1 MSEERL
7 HHPYSPSSLQNLEA
21 CPCFQNRDSNNAA
34 AVAGT
39 LAHSVTE
46 TGEDDQRLSDDEA
59 LRAADCLDFYERQK
73 QLLEDER
80 NREVKRICESLQG
93 PEDAVINPEWAACE
107 VPTVIDLC
115 EAYLPV
121 DNCVFHE
128 PMLNPASG
136 EIEMATIE
144 ATTAGYVD
152 RALINWNRKRAVL
165 LDWKFGAWAVEE
177 AQTNLQAIAYTL
189 GIFKKYPTLE
199 EVKFFFKL
207 PQLDLVT
214 EATFTRAQIPNLY
227 LRVQTVV
234 ERARVAR
241 EKVRGDDFL
250 FATPRVP
257 ACNFCAN
264 LGRCPKVAEFAC
276 KVGAKF
282 HPLEIPSDIT
292 PTGLKSPEDTTLGLR
307 LSQVMAVWAKAFRAQ
322 VTERVIGKGDEPP
335 PGFKIMTRADREI
348 VDTKK
353 FRDVT
358 LKYVTSD
365 ELMALATYT
374 FGNVEDKIKEA
385 APRGTKKQ
393 TLEEYQQ
400 ALFKSGAVKKG
411 ESYSFLKGVSEK

>member
-80 NREVKRICESLQG
+80 TR
-93 PEDAVINPEWAACE
+93 AALHSS
-107 VPTVIDLC
+107 VVLASVIDLC

-411 ESYSFLKGVSEK
+411 EAYSFLKGVSEK